1 MMPFFIGG
9 MLELPVTTVQ
19 DYTLFHVLNERSIEL
34 WKAQIDLVLR
44 KNGLLSFIVHPDY
57 VLQPDTL
64 SVYKHLLGYLQG
76 LREKTSLWCAL
87 PSEIN
92 EWWRARNKMS
102 VVRDGASWRI
112 VGEGSERAVLA
123 FAKNVDGKIVY
134 EFSPSGRSQ

>member
-1 MMPFFIGG
+1 MPFFIGN

-34 WKAQIDLVLR
+34 WRAQIDVVLK

-57 VLQPDTL
+57 VSRPDTL
-64 SVYKHLLGYLQG
+64 SVYKHLLQHLQG
-76 LREKTSLWCAL
+76 LRDKTSIWCAL

-92 EWWRARNKMS
+92 AWWRARSKMS
-102 VVRDGASWRI
+102 VVKAGASWRI

-123 FAKNVDGKIVY
+123 YAKNVDGKIVY
-134 EFSPSGRSQ
+134 EFSSSARPQ